1 MARGYKGKNSH
12 LEKNRTVNKS
22 KQRKGR
28 KTSKHRREQK
38 RLRRKL

>member
-12 LEKNRTVNKS
+12 LEKNRTVNKP

-28 KTSKHRREQK
+28 KASKHRQEQ
-38 RLRRKL
+38 RMLRRKL